1 MESGRG
7 RRLSPQV
14 HRSLPPYLQITQH
27 YRDQIKS
34 GQLKDGDRLPSAR
47 QLVEQWKVAHAT
59 AAKVLSTL
67 RAEGLVTTTTGGA
80 GGTVVNVNDM
90 REVGYAPR
98 DRMLAV
104 RHWGKIYPPDEH
116 ARILSA
122 ELVDPPEYVADA
134 LGVTPGSQV
143 IR

>member
-27 YRDQIKS
+27 YRDQIKR

-80 GGTVVNVNDM
+80 GGTVGQRKDKSAGGV
-90 REVGYAPR
+90 AP
-98 DRMLAV
+98 
-104 RHWGKIYPPDEH
+104 PP
-116 ARILSA
+116 
-122 ELVDPPEYVADA
+122 
-134 LGVTPGSQV
+134 
-143 IR
+143 